1 MNTRLAVSLCFL
13 ALVITGCSVH
23 NAPAIPEGVPSAES
37 EYEYRIG
44 PEDVLKISVW
54 KNPELSNT
62 VAVRPDGKISLPL
75 LNDVQAAGFTPTELR
90 SHLKSRLKVY
100 MNNVELSIIVE
111 EIHSR
116 KISVLG
122 QVTNPARYELKSR
135 LTVLDAIAM
144 AGGLTQFAA
153 PKRIVVIR
161 KNGKGR
167 LEKLP
172 FNFIKTSRS
181 HGTVGNFHV
190 RPHDIVMVPKSIF

>member
-1 MNTRLAVSLCFL
+1 MYKQLAVSLCFL
-13 ALVITGCSVH
+13 ALVITGCSVY
-23 NAPAIPEGVPSAES
+23 NAPAIPEGVPSAQS

-75 LNDVQAAGFTPTELR
+75 LNDVQAAGFTPAELR
-90 SHLKSRLKVY
+90 GHLKSRLKVY

-161 KNGKGR
+161 KNDEGR

-172 FNFIKTSRS
+172 FNFIKASRS
-181 HGTVGNFHV
+181 HGTVGNFHI
-190 RPHDIVMVPKSIF
+190 RPRDIVMIPKSIF